1 MTSLATVNDSSAAS
15 DEAGL
20 ILSARNGDLEA
31 FNRLV
36 LSYQDRVYNL
46 AARILGDA
54 DTAED
59 IAQNTFLTAF
69 LNLPRFRNGSFRS
82 WLLRIATNACYDQ
95 YRQYQRHPVMSIETN
110 DLAEENMLPVD
121 DFSSPVA
128 MPEIEI
134 ERRELAR
141 LVQHALSQ
149 LDLDQR
155 AVVILVDQQEF
166 DYQEAAQILGLP
178 IGTVKSRLS
187 RARLRLR
194 QLLGGKLDNLR

>member
-1 MTSLATVNDSSAAS
+1 MTSLATVNDSLAAS
-15 DEAGL
+15 DETGL

-54 DTAED
+54 DAAED
-59 IAQNTFLTAF
+59 ITQNTFLTAF

-110 DLAEENMLPVD
+110 ELAEENMLPVD

-128 MPEIEI
+128 MPEMDI